1 MLKSEVRVLL
11 SLGARSQAHQGPGAI
26 NFNKSHFLLFHWFKS
41 EIELCVWLKF
51 LRDLLNW
58 LTLAPNPWWSWD
70 HGNGLHLPHKL
81 FEIGK
86 LHDEVWYIFRVWQGP
101 PAVLCEDRRAAP
113 VPGALQR
120 KCECLYFFIIFKI
133 YNYYLNFIKVT
144 DINFKYFHCLSYMSQ
159 LSRRGHVTSKHRI
172 IIIPDICPVNLDTN
186 PSQYN
191 INPDTFPCVRTDST
205 AQLAWWCWVRL
216 ESVTKRWRVW

>member
-1 MLKSEVRVLL
+1 M
-11 SLGARSQAHQGPGAI
+11 
-26 NFNKSHFLLFHWFKS
+26 
-41 EIELCVWLKF
+41 
-51 LRDLLNW
+51 
-58 LTLAPNPWWSWD
+58 
-70 HGNGLHLPHKL
+70 
-81 FEIGK
+81 
-86 LHDEVWYIFRVWQGP
+86 WYIFRVWQGP

-113 VPGALQR
+113 VSGALQR

-172 IIIPDICPVNLDTN
+172 IIIPDICPVSLDKN

-191 INPDTFPCVRTDST
+191 LNPDTFPCVRQQCPACLVMLSP
-205 AQLAWWCWVRL
+205 AWKCHK
-216 ESVTKRWRVW
+216 EVTGLVVSQNFVWIDIIILFQSSFGFIKIEFL